1 MVHILWL
8 ALAALF
14 GWLAFLVR
22 AWLPYAVVGVF
33 GAVWILWMLG
43 SVLSPAVPKR
53 TCPQCG
59 EEGLV
64 KIQRGKPGVRCE
76 KCDFRDEDLHVAYLD
91 EW

>member
-8 ALAALF
+8 VLAALL

-22 AWLPYAVVGVF
+22 AWLPYAAVGIIGVLWII
-33 GAVWILWMLG
+33 WILV

-53 TCPQCG
+53 TCPRCG

-64 KIQRGKPGVRCE
+64 KIRRGEPGVRCE
-76 KCDFRDEDLHVAYLD
+76 KCDYRDEDLHVAYLD